1 MEAINF
7 IMIILFIIIIY
18 YTPMKYLAIILP
30 ILAFISQYIPDDD
43 KSIENSFSKPKSAAI
58 GFPILKLI
66 KEITRFVLRFVY
78 NFYDFTKNN
87 QIIGFTIL
95 MTIITFVIS
104 PEIVA
109 LFAMLIQKYIFEI
122 FLNSITIS
130 VSIIIA
136 ITILYYIYKSLK
148 LK

>member
-1 MEAINF
+1 MEAVNF

-43 KSIENSFSKPKSAAI
+43 KIAENSISKTNSAAI

-122 FLNSITIS
+122 FVNSITIS